1 MRLLVVDDDPP
12 SRYLL
17 ETVFSARGHQVE
29 TASDGV
35 DALERARKNPPDLV
49 ITDILMPRMDGYRLC
64 IEWHQDSRLSAGT
77 FVFYTAT
84 YTEDA
89 DESFA
94 LTLGADAFLRK
105 PMDSP
110 TLVRLVE
117 DARRGKKPRPGAK
130 AKASD
135 ETGVLREYN
144 DRLVSKLEKKV
155 GDLQASNSELRTAIE
170 LLTDEVGV
178 KDTLIQRLNDELA
191 GRMGGKATSD
201 LDYSK

>member
-1 MRLLVVDDDPP
+1 ME
-12 SRYLL
+12 SI
-17 ETVFSARGHQVE
+17 FSARGHQVE
-29 TASDGV
+29 SASDGV
-35 DALERARKNPPDLV
+35 EALEKARANPPDMV

-64 IEWHQDSRLSAGT
+64 IEWHQDSRLSGIT

-110 TLVRLVE
+110 SLVHAIE
-117 DARRGKKPRPGAK
+117 DIQRAKTPGKRGGKPKSA
-130 AKASD
+130 D
-135 ETGVLREYN
+135 ESGVLREYN
-144 DRLVSKLEKKV
+144 DRLVAKLEKKV
-155 GDLQASNSELRTAIE
+155 GDLQSANAELRTAIE

-178 KDTLIQRLNDELA
+178 KDTLIRRLNEELA
-191 GRMGGKATSD
+191 ERESNR
-201 LDYSK
+201 

>member
-1 MRLLVVDDDPP
+1 MRLLVVDDDSP

-17 ETVFSARGHQVE
+17 ESVFSARGHQVDS
-29 TASDGV
+29 AADGR
-35 DALERARKNPPDLV
+35 DALDKARLNPPDMV

-64 IEWHQDSRLSAGT
+64 IEWHEDARLSGIP

-84 YTEDA
+84 YVEDA

-110 TLVRLVE
+110 SLVHAIE
-117 DARRGKKPRPGAK
+117 DIQRSRRPGRRSGR

-155 GDLQASNSELRTAIE
+155 AHLQAANAELRTAIE

-178 KDTLIQRLNDELA
+178 KDTLIRRLNEELA
-191 GRMGGKATSD
+191 ARESTR
-201 LDYSK
+201 

>member
-1 MRLLVVDDDPP
+1 MRLLVVDDDSP
-12 SRYLL
+12 SRYLM
-17 ETVFSARGHQVE
+17 ESVFSARGHQVDS
-29 TASDGV
+29 ASDGQ
-35 DALERARKNPPDLV
+35 DALDKARLNPPDMV

-64 IEWHQDSRLSAGT
+64 IEWHQDFRLSGIP

-84 YTEDA
+84 YVEDA

-110 TLVRLVE
+110 SLVRAVE
-117 DARRGKKPRPGAK
+117 DIQRASKSGKRPGKPK
-130 AKASD
+130 ATD

-155 GDLQASNSELRTAIE
+155 ADLQTANAELRSAIE

-178 KDTLIQRLNDELA
+178 KDTLIRRLNEELA
-191 GRMGGKATSD
+191 ARESNR
-201 LDYSK
+201 